1 MEDFYNDMDLED
13 LYRSREAVEER
24 IDNFFGVDDTFYAGD
39 QGYQDLLEDLG
50 NIQDHINELIG
61 YEE

>member
-1 MEDFYNDMDLED
+1 MEDYKDMDLED
-13 LYRSREAVEER
+13 LYNSREAVEKR

-50 NIQDHINELIG
+50 NIQDSINVIIG